1 MQGQTTKAKERYSN
15 RYRGGARQVPST
27 AWPQLSVFTSATWPQ
42 LGFFNSQLGYNF
54 ASSIHSY

>member
-15 RYRGGARQVPST
+15 RGGARQVPSA

-42 LGFFNSQLGYNF
+42 LGFLNSQLGYNF